1 MKNEELKKG
10 EIVIY
15 KAKGGP
21 LIDVRL
27 QQDTVWLT
35 QKEMALLFDKDLRT
49 VNEHIKNIYQ
59 EKELDIKSTI
69 RKFRI
74 VQKEGQRTV
83 ERDIDCFNLDA
94 IISVGYR
101 VNSKRGT
108 QFRIWA
114 TNVLRRHLV
123 DGYTINEKR
132 LKAQQSKILE
142 LQETVCLLGNLALLE
157 SVSDEAKGI
166 VQIISEYT
174 RALNLLDDYDHQKLI
189 VPKGTKKAKY
199 KLTYE
204 ESRSIIEQ
212 MKKKFR
218 DSALVGQEKDKS
230 FQGSIGAIYQTFD
243 GKDVY
248 PTIEDKAAH
257 LLYFVTKNHSFIDGN
272 KRIAAALF
280 VCFLQRTGILLCKDG
295 SKRID
300 DNALV
305 ALTLMIAASKPS
317 EKDIMIKVI
326 LNLISQAESKRSVG
340 RSVRRIIPG
349 T

>member
-1 MKNEELKKG
+1 MKNEKLKKG
-10 EIVIY
+10 EILIY

-21 LIDVRL
+21 IIDVRL
-27 QQDTVWLT
+27 QQDTVWLNLN
-35 QKEMALLFDKDLRT
+35 QIADLF
-49 VNEHIKNIYQ
+49 
-59 EKELDIKSTI
+59 
-69 RKFRI
+69 
-74 VQKEGQRTV
+74 
-83 ERDIDCFNLDA
+83 ERDKSVISRHLRNVFEEGELNKDSVVAKYATTASDGKIYKVEYFNLDA

-204 ESRSIIEQ
+204 ESRSIIKQ

-257 LLYFVTKNHSFIDGN
+257 LLYFVTKNHS
-272 KRIAAALF
+272 RH
-280 VCFLQRTGILLCKDG
+280 
-295 SKRID
+295 
-300 DNALV
+300 
-305 ALTLMIAASKPS
+305 
-317 EKDIMIKVI
+317 
-326 LNLISQAESKRSVG
+326 
-340 RSVRRIIPG
+340 
-349 T
+349 

>member
-1 MKNEELKKG
+1 MKNEEFKKG

-27 QQDTVWLT
+27 KEESVWLSLN
-35 QKEMALLFDKDLRT
+35 QLADLFERDKSVISRHLR
-49 VNEHIKNIYQ
+49 NIYS
-59 EKELDIKSTI
+59 EEELPRQATVAFIAT
-69 RKFRI
+69 
-74 VQKEGQRTV
+74 VQNEGDREVTRTV
-83 ERDIDCFNLDA
+83 EYFNLDA

-114 TNVLRRHLV
+114 TNVLRKHLV

-132 LKAQQSKILE
+132 LKAQQNKINE
-142 LQETVCLLGNLALLE
+142 LQDAVRLLGNIALLE
-157 SVSDEAKGI
+157 DVSDEAKGI
-166 VQIISEYT
+166 VQIISEYSK
-174 RALNLLDDYDHQKLI
+174 ALNILDDFDHQRLAS
-189 VPKGTKKAKY
+189 PKGTKKSKY
-199 KLTYE
+199 RMTYDE
-204 ESRSIIEQ
+204 ARNIIDQ
-212 MKKKFR
+212 MRYKFR

-248 PTIEDKAAH
+248 PTIEEKAAH
-257 LLYFVTKNHSFIDGN
+257 LLYFVTKNHSFVDGN

-280 VCFLQRTGILLCKDG
+280 VCFLQKSGILLHKDG
-295 SKRID
+295 GKRID

-305 ALTLMIAASKPS
+305 ALTLMIAASRPS
-317 EKDIMIKVI
+317 EKDIMVKVI
-326 LNLISQAESKRSVG
+326 LNLLNEKK
-340 RSVRRIIPG
+340 
-349 T
+349 

>member
-1 MKNEELKKG
+1 MKNEEFKKG

-27 QQDTVWLT
+27 QQETVWLT
-35 QKEMALLFDKDLRT
+35 QKQMSELFKTERSVIT
-49 VNEHIKNIYQ
+49 KHIKNIFDSGELE
-59 EKELDIKSTI
+59 EKSVCAIFAHTAADGKKYLTSYHNLDI
-69 RKFRI
+69 
-74 VQKEGQRTV
+74 
-83 ERDIDCFNLDA
+83 

-114 TNVLRRHLV
+114 TNVLRKHLV
-123 DGYTINEKR
+123 DGYTIHEKL
-132 LKAQQSKILE
+132 LKSQQSKILK
-142 LQETVCLLGNLALLE
+142 LQEAVRLLGNVALLE
-157 SVSDEAKGI
+157 GVSDEAKGI
-166 VQIISEYT
+166 VQIIAEYS
-174 RALNLLDDYDHQKLI
+174 RALSILDDFDHQNL
-189 VPKGTKKAKY
+189 VAPKGTRKTKY
-199 KLTYE
+199 ILTYGE
-204 ESRSIIEQ
+204 ASEIIDQ

-243 GKDVY
+243 NKDVY
-248 PTIEDKAAH
+248 PTVEEKAAH
-257 LLYFVTKNHSFIDGN
+257 LLYFVTKNHSFVDGN

-280 VCFLQRTGILLCKDG
+280 VCFLQKNGILLCKDG

-317 EKDIMIKVI
+317 EKEIMIKVI
-326 LNLISQAESKRSVG
+326 LNLLNETR
-340 RSVRRIIPG
+340 
-349 T
+349 

>member
-1 MKNEELKKG
+1 MQSEEFKKG

-21 LIDVRL
+21 VIDVRL

-59 EKELDIKSTI
+59 EKELNIKPTI

-83 ERDIDCFNLDA
+83 ERDIDCYNLDV

-101 VNSKRGT
+101 VKSLRGT

-114 TNVLRRHLV
+114 TNVLHKHLV
-123 DGYTINEKR
+123 NGYTINEKR
-132 LKAQQSKILE
+132 LKAQQNKINE
-142 LQETVCLLGNLALLE
+142 LQNAVRLLGNVALLE
-157 SVSDEAKGI
+157 GVSDEAKGI
-166 VQIISEYT
+166 VQIISEYS
-174 RALNLLDDYDHQKLI
+174 RALNILDDFDHQRLAS
-189 VPKGTKKAKY
+189 PKGTKLSKY

-204 ESRSIIEQ
+204 EARSIIEQ
-212 MKKKFR
+212 MQKKFR

-243 GKDVY
+243 NKDVY
-248 PTIEDKAAH
+248 PTMEEKAAH
-257 LLYFVTKNHSFIDGN
+257 LLYFVTKNHSFVDGN

-280 VCFLQRTGILLCKDG
+280 ICFLQRTGLLLDKEG
-295 SKRID
+295 NKRID

-326 LNLISQAESKRSVG
+326 LNLLNKKKN
-340 RSVRRIIPG
+340 
-349 T
+349 

>member
-1 MKNEELKKG
+1 MKNEEFKKG
-10 EIVIY
+10 EIIIF

-21 LIDVRL
+21 LIDVHL
-27 QQDTVWLT
+27 QQESVWLT
-35 QKEMALLFDKDLRT
+35 QKQMAILFDKDTDTIGLHLR
-49 VNEHIKNIYQ
+49 NIY
-59 EKELDIKSTI
+59 KENELKESATTEESSVVQVEGNRQVS
-69 RKFRI
+69 RKVRLY
-74 VQKEGQRTV
+74 
-83 ERDIDCFNLDA
+83 NLDA

-114 TNVLRRHLV
+114 TNVLRKHLV

-132 LKAQQSKILE
+132 LKAQQNKINE
-142 LQETVCLLGNLALLE
+142 LQDAVRLLGNIAFLE
-157 SVSDEAKGI
+157 DVSDEAKGI
-166 VQIISEYT
+166 VQIIAEYS
-174 RALNLLDDYDHQKLI
+174 RALNILDDFDHQRL
-189 VPKGTKKAKY
+189 VSPKGTKKSKY
-199 KLTYE
+199 KLTYDE
-204 ESRSIIEQ
+204 ARNIIEQ

-248 PTIEDKAAH
+248 PTVEEKAAH
-257 LLYFVTKNHSFIDGN
+257 LLYFVTKNHSFVDGN

-280 VCFLQRTGILLCKDG
+280 VCFLQKSGILLHKDG
-295 SKRID
+295 GKRID

-317 EKDIMIKVI
+317 EKEIMIKII
-326 LNLISQAESKRSVG
+326 LNLLNEKKK
-340 RSVRRIIPG
+340 
-349 T
+349 

>member
-1 MKNEELKKG
+1 MKNNEFKKG

-27 QQDTVWLT
+27 KEETVWLT
-35 QKEMALLFDKDLRT
+35 QKQMSELFQKDVRT
-49 VNEHIKNIYQ
+49 VNEHIKNIFA
-59 EKELDIKSTI
+59 EGELTTRAVI

-74 VQKEGQRTV
+74 TASDGKSYDTTHY
-83 ERDIDCFNLDA
+83 NLDVV
-94 IISVGYR
+94 ISVGYR
-101 VNSKRGT
+101 VKSLRGT

-114 TNVLRRHLV
+114 TNVLRKHLV

-132 LKAQQSKILE
+132 LQAQQNKINE
-142 LQETVCLLGNLALLE
+142 LQNAVRLLGNVALLE
-157 SVSDEAKGI
+157 GVSDEAKGI
-166 VQIISEYT
+166 VQIISEYS
-174 RALNLLDDYDHQKLI
+174 RALNILDDFDHQRLTS
-189 VPKGTKKAKY
+189 PKGTKKSKY

-204 ESRSIIEQ
+204 EARTIIEQ

-243 GKDVY
+243 SKDVY
-248 PTIEDKAAH
+248 PTTEDKAAH
-257 LLYFVTKNHSFIDGN
+257 LLYFVTKNHSFVDGN

-280 VCFLQRTGILLCKDG
+280 VCFLQKAGILLDIDG
-295 SKRID
+295 RKRID

-317 EKDIMIKVI
+317 EKEIMIKVI
-326 LNLISQAESKRSVG
+326 LNLMNEKKK
-340 RSVRRIIPG
+340 
-349 T
+349 